1 MIGIRR
7 ARRILLAP
15 FARGRGLPGVLA
27 LVLAALG
34 AACGAEDTERALHV
48 VTIERQVDGVLAS
61 YIDRAID
68 HAEDTRGRA
77 VLLRVDTP
85 GGEIGAMKEIVG
97 RIERSEVP
105 VIAWVGPPGAE
116 AVSAGTFIAMAG
128 HVAAM
133 APNTTIGAATPVTV
147 TGEDVEG
154 ALGRKVTNDTVAFA
168 RGVAELRG
176 RNADWA
182 EAAVREASSAT
193 PSEALELN
201 VVDLVAAT
209 ESELL
214 AAVEGREVELIDGR
228 TVVLQLAIAPRVEN
242 EFNAYERIVAF
253 LGDPLVV
260 TLLLLIGIVGIATE
274 LFFAPGSFVPGVA
287 GALALL
293 LFFLGVGT
301 LLPAEAALAFVVLA
315 VLLVVLE
322 LVLPTGGVLGAGA
335 ALALA
340 FAVGIGVGQ
349 GSTDLTVGRLLV
361 MVLAVIGVIALL
373 IAAFLAYF
381 AARYWAPNKPP
392 EADSVDST

>member
-1 MIGIRR
+1 MIRTAR
-7 ARRILLAP
+7 AV
-15 FARGRGLPGVLA
+15 LPALA
-27 LVLAALG
+27 LALAALG
-34 AACGAEDTERALHV
+34 AACGAESTERALHV

-68 HAEDTRGRA
+68 HAEDSRGRA

-105 VIAWVGPPGAE
+105 VITWVGPPGAE

-128 HVAAM
+128 HIAAM
-133 APNTTIGAATPVTV
+133 APNTTIGAATPVTA

-168 RGVAELRG
+168 RGVAELHG

-182 EAAVREASSAT
+182 EAAVRDAISAT
-193 PSEALELN
+193 PNEALELN

-214 AAVEGREVELIDGR
+214 AAVEGRAVELIDGR
-228 TVVLQLAIAPRVEN
+228 IVVLQLAIAPRVEN

-260 TLLLLIGIVGIATE
+260 TLLLLIGMAGIATE
-274 LFFAPGSFVPGVA
+274 LFFAPGSFLPGVA

-315 VLLVVLE
+315 VLLVILE
-322 LVLPTGGVLGAGA
+322 LFLPTGGVLGAGA

-340 FAVGIGVGQ
+340 FAIGIGIGQ
-349 GSTDLTVGRLLV
+349 GSTDLTIGRLLV
-361 MVLAVIGVIALL
+361 IVLAVIGVIALL
-373 IAAFLAYF
+373 LAAFLAYF
-381 AARYWAPNKPP
+381 AARYWAPTKPP
-392 EADSVDST
+392 EADAADST

>member
-1 MIGIRR
+1 MIRNAR
-7 ARRILLAP
+7 AFLPAVALA
-15 FARGRGLPGVLA
+15 
-27 LVLAALG
+27 LAALG

-68 HAEDTRGRA
+68 HAEDSRGRA

-105 VIAWVGPPGAE
+105 VITWVGPPGAE

-133 APNTTIGAATPVTV
+133 APSTTIGAATPVTA

-182 EAAVREASSAT
+182 EAAVRDASSAT
-193 PSEALELN
+193 PNEALELN
-201 VVDLVAAT
+201 VVDLIAAS

-228 TVVLQLAIAPRVEN
+228 TVVLQLAIAPRIEN
-242 EFNAYERIVAF
+242 ELNAYERIVAF

-260 TLLLLIGIVGIATE
+260 TLLLVIGIAGIATE

-315 VLLVVLE
+315 VLLIVLE

-340 FAVGIGVGQ
+340 FAIGIGIGQ
-349 GSTDLTVGRLLV
+349 GSTDLTIARLLV
-361 MVLAVIGVIALL
+361 IVLAVVGVIALL
-373 IAAFLAYF
+373 LAAFLAYF
-381 AARYWAPNKPP
+381 AARYWAPNRPP
-392 EADSVDST
+392 EADSADST

>member
-1 MIGIRR
+1 MIRSAR
-7 ARRILLAP
+7 A
-15 FARGRGLPGVLA
+15 FLPALA
-27 LVLAALG
+27 LAFAALG
-34 AACGAEDTERALHV
+34 AACAAEDTERALHV

-68 HAEDTRGRA
+68 HAEDSRGRA

-105 VIAWVGPPGAE
+105 VITWVGPPGAE
-116 AVSAGTFIAMAG
+116 AVSAGTFVAMAG

-133 APNTTIGAATPVTV
+133 APNTTIGAATPVTA

-182 EAAVREASSAT
+182 EDAVRRARSAT
-193 PSEALELN
+193 PNEALELN
-201 VVDLVAAT
+201 VVDLIAAS

-228 TVVLQLAIAPRVEN
+228 TLVLQLAIAPRIEN
-242 EFNAYERIVAF
+242 ELNAYERIVAF

-260 TLLLLIGIVGIATE
+260 TLLLLIGIVGIVTE
-274 LFFAPGSFVPGVA
+274 LFFAPGSFLPGVA

-315 VLLVVLE
+315 VLLIVLE
-322 LVLPTGGVLGAGA
+322 LFLPTGGVLGAGA

-340 FAVGIGVGQ
+340 FAIGIGIGQ
-349 GSTDLTVGRLLV
+349 GSTDLTIARLV
-361 MVLAVIGVIALL
+361 VIVLAVAGVIALL
-373 IAAFLAYF
+373 VAAFLAYF
-381 AARYWAPNKPP
+381 AARYWAPNEPP
-392 EADSVDST
+392 EADPADPA

>member
-1 MIGIRR
+1 MIRTAR
-7 ARRILLAP
+7 A
-15 FARGRGLPGVLA
+15 FLPAFA

-68 HAEDTRGRA
+68 HAEDSRGRA

-105 VIAWVGPPGAE
+105 VITWVGPPGAE

-133 APNTTIGAATPVTV
+133 APSTTIGAATPITA

-193 PSEALELN
+193 PNEALELN
-201 VVDLVAAT
+201 VVDLLAAT

-228 TVVLQLAIAPRVEN
+228 TVVLQLAIAPRIEN
-242 EFNAYERIVAF
+242 ELNAYERIVAF

-260 TLLLLIGIVGIATE
+260 TLLLVIGIAGIATE

-315 VLLVVLE
+315 VLLIVLE
-322 LVLPTGGVLGAGA
+322 LFLPTGGVLGAGA

-340 FAVGIGVGQ
+340 FAIGVGIGQ
-349 GSTDLTVGRLLV
+349 GSTDLTVARLLV
-361 MVLAVIGVIALL
+361 IVLAVVGVIALL
-373 IAAFLAYF
+373 LGAFLAYF
-381 AARYWAPNKPP
+381 AARYWAPNRPP
-392 EADSVDST
+392 EADSADST

>member
-1 MIGIRR
+1 M
-7 ARRILLAP
+7 
-15 FARGRGLPGVLA
+15 
-27 LVLAALG
+27 
-34 AACGAEDTERALHV
+34 
-48 VTIERQVDGVLAS
+48 
-61 YIDRAID
+61 
-68 HAEDTRGRA
+68 
-77 VLLRVDTP
+77 
-85 GGEIGAMKEIVG
+85 
-97 RIERSEVP
+97 P

-154 ALGRKVTNDTVAFA
+154 DLGKKVTNDTVAFA

-176 RNADWA
+176 RNVDWA

-193 PSEALELN
+193 PNEALELN

-228 TVVLQLAIAPRVEN
+228 TVVLQLAIAPRVVN

-260 TLLLLIGIVGIATE
+260 TLLLLIGMIGIATE
-274 LFFAPGSFVPGVA
+274 LFFAPGTFVPGVA

-315 VLLVVLE
+315 VLLIR
-322 LVLPTGGVLGAGA
+322 AGA
-335 ALALA
+335 VPAHRRRAGA
-340 FAVGIGVGQ
+340 P
-349 GSTDLTVGRLLV
+349 GRRSPSPSRS
-361 MVLAVIGVIALL
+361 ASAS
-373 IAAFLAYF
+373 
-381 AARYWAPNKPP
+381 ARARRTSRSGGCW
-392 EADSVDST
+392 

>member
-1 MIGIRR
+1 MIRSAR
-7 ARRILLAP
+7 A
-15 FARGRGLPGVLA
+15 FLPALA
-27 LVLAALG
+27 LAFAALG

-68 HAEDTRGRA
+68 HAEDSRGRA

-105 VIAWVGPPGAE
+105 VITWVGPPGAE
-116 AVSAGTFIAMAG
+116 AVSAGTFVAMAG

-133 APNTTIGAATPVTV
+133 APNTTIGAATPVTA

-182 EAAVREASSAT
+182 EDAVRRARSAT
-193 PSEALELN
+193 PNEALELN
-201 VVDLVAAT
+201 VVDLIAAS

-214 AAVEGREVELIDGR
+214 ATVEGREVELIDGR
-228 TVVLQLAIAPRVEN
+228 TVVLQLAIAPRIEN
-242 EFNAYERIVAF
+242 ELNAYERIVAF

-274 LFFAPGSFVPGVA
+274 LFFAPGSFLPGVA

-315 VLLVVLE
+315 VLLIVLE

-340 FAVGIGVGQ
+340 FAIGIGIGQ
-349 GSTDLTVGRLLV
+349 GSTDLTIARLLV
-361 MVLAVIGVIALL
+361 IVLAVVGVIALL
-373 IAAFLAYF
+373 VAAFLAYF
-381 AARYWAPNKPP
+381 AARYWAPNEPP
-392 EADSVDST
+392 EADPADSA

>member
-1 MIGIRR
+1 MIRTVR
-7 ARRILLAP
+7 AFAP
-15 FARGRGLPGVLA
+15 AIA

-34 AACGAEDTERALHV
+34 VACGAERTERALHV

-68 HAEDTRGRA
+68 HAEDSRGRA

-105 VIAWVGPPGAE
+105 VITWVGPPGAE

-133 APNTTIGAATPVTV
+133 APNTTIGAATPVAA

-168 RGVAELRG
+168 RGVAELHG

-193 PSEALELN
+193 PNEALELN
-201 VVDLVAAT
+201 VVDLIAAS

-214 AAVEGREVELIDGR
+214 SAVEGRSVELIDGR
-228 TVVLQLAIAPRVEN
+228 IVVLQLAIAPRIEN
-242 EFNAYERIVAF
+242 ELNAYERIVAF

-260 TLLLLIGIVGIATE
+260 TLLLLIGMVGIATE

-315 VLLVVLE
+315 VLLVILE
-322 LVLPTGGVLGAGA
+322 LFLPTGGVLGAGA

-340 FAVGIGVGQ
+340 FAIGIGVGQ
-349 GSTDLTVGRLLV
+349 GSTDLTIGRLLV
-361 MVLAVIGVIALL
+361 IVLAVIGVIALL
-373 IAAFLAYF
+373 LGAFLAYF
-381 AARYWAPNKPP
+381 ATRYWAPNKPP
-392 EADSVDST
+392 EAESADST

>member
-1 MIGIRR
+1 MTPAIPRPLR
-7 ARRILLAP
+7 ALLAT
-15 FARGRGLPGVLA
+15 ALLA
-27 LVLAALG
+27 LAALA
-34 AACGAEDTERALHV
+34 AACAPDDTPGALHV
-48 VTIERQVDGVLAS
+48 VTIDRQVDFVLER
-61 YIDRAID
+61 YIDRALD
-68 HAEDTRGRA
+68 HAEETNARA
-77 VLLRVDTP
+77 VLVLIDTP
-85 GGEIGAMKEIVG
+85 GGEIEAMKRVVG
-97 RIERSEVP
+97 RIENAGTP
-105 VIAWVGPPGAE
+105 VITYVGPAGAE
-116 AVSAGTFIAMAG
+116 AVSAGTFVAMAG

-133 APNTTIGAATPVTV
+133 APSTTIGAATPVTA

-168 RGVAELRG
+168 RGVAELHG

-193 PSEALELN
+193 PNEALELN
-201 VVDLVAAT
+201 VVDLIAAT

-274 LFFAPGSFVPGVA
+274 LFFAPGTFVPGVA

-315 VLLVVLE
+315 VLLIVLE
-322 LVLPTGGVLGAGA
+322 LFLPTGGVLGAGA

-349 GSTDLTVGRLLV
+349 GSTDLTIGRLLV
-361 MVLAVIGVIALL
+361 IVLAVIGVIALL

>member
-1 MIGIRR
+1 MNGP
-7 ARRILLAP
+7 ARSLLAHP
-15 FARGRGLPGVLA
+15 RSLLGALA
-27 LVLAALG
+27 LALAALG
-34 AACGAEDTERALHV
+34 AACGAEGTERALHV

-68 HAEDTRGRA
+68 HAEDSRGRA
-77 VLLRVDTP
+77 VLLRIDTP
-85 GGEIGAMKEIVG
+85 GGEIGAMKKIVG
-97 RIERSEVP
+97 RIERSGVP

-133 APNTTIGAATPVTV
+133 APNTTIGAATPITA

-176 RNADWA
+176 RNAEWA

-193 PSEALELN
+193 PNEALELN
-201 VVDLVAAT
+201 VIDLVAAS

-214 AAVEGREVELIDGR
+214 AAVEGREVELIDGQ
-228 TVVLQLAIAPRVEN
+228 TVELRLATAPWVEN
-242 EFNAYERIVAF
+242 EFNAYERIVGF

-260 TLLLLIGIVGIATE
+260 TLLLLIGVIGVATE
-274 LFFAPGSFVPGVA
+274 LFFAPGTFVPGVA
-287 GALALL
+287 GAIALL

-301 LLPAEAALAFVVLA
+301 LLPAEAAFAFVVLA
-315 VLLVVLE
+315 VLLVILE
-322 LVLPTGGVLGAGA
+322 LFLPTGGVLGSGA

-340 FAVGIGVGQ
+340 FAIGIGIGQ
-349 GSTDLTVGRLLV
+349 GSTDLSIERLLV
-361 MVLAVIGVIALL
+361 IVLAVIGVIALL

-392 EADSVDST
+392 EADSADST

>member
-1 MIGIRR
+1 MIRTVR
-7 ARRILLAP
+7 AFAP
-15 FARGRGLPGVLA
+15 AIA

-34 AACGAEDTERALHV
+34 VACGAERTERALHV

-68 HAEDTRGRA
+68 HAEDSRGRA

-105 VIAWVGPPGAE
+105 VITWVGPPGAE

-133 APNTTIGAATPVTV
+133 APNTTIGAATPVAA

-168 RGVAELRG
+168 RGVAELHG

-182 EAAVREASSAT
+182 AAAVREASSAA
-193 PSEALELN
+193 PNEALELN
-201 VVDLVAAT
+201 VVDLIAAS

-214 AAVEGREVELIDGR
+214 SAVEGRSVELIDGR
-228 TVVLQLAIAPRVEN
+228 IVVLQLAIAPRIEN
-242 EFNAYERIVAF
+242 ELNAYERIVAF

-260 TLLLLIGIVGIATE
+260 TLLLLIGMVGIATE

-315 VLLVVLE
+315 VLLVILE
-322 LVLPTGGVLGAGA
+322 LFLPTGGVLGAGA

-340 FAVGIGVGQ
+340 FAIGIGVGQ
-349 GSTDLTVGRLLV
+349 GSTDLTIGRLLV
-361 MVLAVIGVIALL
+361 IVLAVIGVIALL
-373 IAAFLAYF
+373 LGAFLAYF
-381 AARYWAPNKPP
+381 ATRYWAPNKPP
-392 EADSVDST
+392 EAESADST

>member
-1 MIGIRR
+1 MIRSAR
-7 ARRILLAP
+7 AFLPAFALA
-15 FARGRGLPGVLA
+15 
-27 LVLAALG
+27 LAALG

-48 VTIERQVDGVLAS
+48 VTIERQVDGVLAG

-68 HAEDTRGRA
+68 HAEDSRGRA

-105 VIAWVGPPGAE
+105 VITWVGPPGAE

-133 APNTTIGAATPVTV
+133 APSTTIGAATPVTA

-193 PSEALELN
+193 PNEALELN
-201 VVDLVAAT
+201 VVDLIAAS

-228 TVVLQLAIAPRVEN
+228 TVVLQLAIAPRIEN
-242 EFNAYERIVAF
+242 DLNAYERIVAF

-260 TLLLLIGIVGIATE
+260 TLLLVIGIAGIATE

-315 VLLVVLE
+315 VLLILLE

-335 ALALA
+335 AFALA
-340 FAVGIGVGQ
+340 FAIGIGIGQ
-349 GSTDLTVGRLLV
+349 GSTDLTIARLLV
-361 MVLAVIGVIALL
+361 IVLAVVGVIALL
-373 IAAFLAYF
+373 LAAFLAYF
-381 AARYWAPNKPP
+381 AARYWAPNRPP
-392 EADSVDST
+392 EADSADST